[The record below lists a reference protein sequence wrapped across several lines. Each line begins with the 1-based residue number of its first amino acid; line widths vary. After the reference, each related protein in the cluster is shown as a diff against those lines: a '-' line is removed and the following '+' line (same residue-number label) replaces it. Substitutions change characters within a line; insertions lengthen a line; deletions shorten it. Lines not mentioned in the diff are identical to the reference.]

1 MKNNKKV
8 KLYENNR
15 YDYLDQNIDIS
26 DINDSNYN
34 NFTSDE
40 IAYLLGKNYYDNFYK
55 NHKNKNI
62 VTIYDDDFN
71 ILALIFSESIDDCKK
86 YNNGAPQY
94 FNYIKYESLKKYLK
108 NYTPETILLFYTDIY
123 NKNNYYP
130 TRQFIHKNNSKNID
144 SYITIYINDES
155 DILTS
160 QRVSY
165 ITEVSDW
172 TFLKDVIKEIESMI
186 SIMEK

>member
-15 YDYLDQNIDIS
+15 YDYLDRNIDIS

-55 NHKNKNI
+55 NRKNKNI

-71 ILALIFSESIDDCKK
+71 IFALIFSESIYDCKK

-123 NKNNYYP
+123 NKNNYYS
-130 TRQFIHKNNSKNID
+130 TRQFIHKNNSENID

-172 TFLKDVIKEIESMI
+172 TFLKYVTKEIESMI
-186 SIMEK
+186 SIMEG